1 MFSLYYL
8 KKPTVYLTLVKFYT
22 IIEYGLFSLMFYYF
36 FNSKTIKKVILIS
49 IIPFT
54 IFSVINL
61 FYNQYNFSNYPLLYE
76 FISFM
81 IFIIFY
87 FYEKMKIEYTVPV
100 YNLIS
105 FWISVGLFFYFTGNF
120 FFLLFSSTNIG
131 KTFINQMQ
139 IIYTVV
145 TITKNLLLCFSLHGS
160 ETKSEQNNQYIFP
173 EDLHLDDFTPNQN
186 TTN

>member
-1 MFSLYYL
+1 
-8 KKPTVYLTLVKFYT
+8 
-22 IIEYGLFSLMFYYF
+22 
-36 FNSKTIKKVILIS
+36 
-49 IIPFT
+49 
-54 IFSVINL
+54 
-61 FYNQYNFSNYPLLYE
+61 
-76 FISFM
+76 
-81 IFIIFY
+81 
-87 FYEKMKIEYTVPV
+87 MKIEYTVPV